1 MGYASSMAVAPFA
14 VVMGASLILIKLR
27 RTAAW

>member
-1 MGYASSMAVAPFA
+1 MGYASSMAVALFA
-14 VVMGASLILIKLR
+14 VVMGVSLILIKMR